1 MIAESQIIGAGM
13 AQDPQVDLRRAL
25 RTLQTEFPPDRPPEG
40 YVVGRTQMRNALAGT
55 TGCSLLHAEDLIKG
69 LIDRGLVRYDG
80 HPMQLETAQSYWTIE
95 Q

>member
-1 MIAESQIIGAGM
+1 MIAESQILAGARP
-13 AQDPQVDLRRAL
+13 QDPQVDVRRAL

-40 YVVGRTQMRNALAGT
+40 YILGRTQMRNALAEV
-55 TGCSLLHAEDLIKG
+55 TGCSLLQAEDLIKS

-80 HPMQLETAQSYWTIE
+80 HPMQLETAQTYWTIE